1 MAGRVVERHKPT
13 TPIRAVFIGADV
25 QLAGEIVDISL
36 TGVLVRCPS
45 DLRPGTVGKLGF
57 ELGHDTFRASAS
69 VRRVVPGVG
78 LAFKFL
84 NMTPI
89 DRQALHKLVMRLS
102 LGK

>member
-1 MAGRVVERHKPT
+1 MAGRVLDRHRAT
-13 TPIRAVFIGADV
+13 TAIPAVFIGAKG

-36 TGVLVRCPS
+36 NGVLVRCS
-45 DLRPGTVGKLGF
+45 GHLEPGTVGKLGF
-57 ELGHDTFRASAS
+57 ASGNDTFRASAS

-84 NMTPI
+84 NMTPV
-89 DRQALHKLVMRLS
+89 DRQTLHKLVLRLS